1 MGSKFRA
8 LNIYFKMTEM
18 SLNHFK
24 HKDVIVLLS
33 TEQKKLYVSTV
44 YIASNMFKIMG
55 ILFIKVYLYKSI
67 LNSMK

>member
-1 MGSKFRA
+1 
-8 LNIYFKMTEM
+8 MTEM

-44 YIASNMFKIMG
+44 YIASDMFKIMG
-55 ILFIKVYLYKSI
+55 ILFIKVFLQKI
-67 LNSMK
+67 NPKLNEIKRKVIEIHF

>member
-1 MGSKFRA
+1 
-8 LNIYFKMTEM
+8 MTEM

-24 HKDVIVLLS
+24 NKDVIVLLS

-55 ILFIKVYLYKSI
+55 ILFIKVYLHKSI

>member
-1 MGSKFRA
+1 
-8 LNIYFKMTEM
+8 MTEM
-18 SLNHFK
+18 PLNHFK

-55 ILFIKVYLYKSI
+55 ILFIKV
-67 LNSMK
+67 

>member
-1 MGSKFRA
+1 
-8 LNIYFKMTEM
+8 MTEM

-44 YIASNMFKIMG
+44 YIASDMFKIMG
-55 ILFIKVYLYKSI
+55 ILFIKISFRKSF
-67 LNSMK
+67 LN